1 MHVYLPTTLL
11 VPLAV
16 AALAAGMLVVGYVLQ
31 RPSAAGRAGT
41 TGGPGASR
49 LIAWS
54 LLVFGIAAVHG
65 IAVAEPAGVRMLALI
80 ACGLAGL
87 KVLVV
92 VEERARGMGPLSPSR
107 WLGFAVL
114 WPGMQPRLF
123 EKQRRGPL
131 PGAAALFRRG
141 VLHVVS
147 GAVLVALA
155 RLAWTRWQSL
165 LLVSIL
171 LLPGLSLLLHFG
183 VCNLLAGAW
192 RLAGVA
198 CGALFRAPLRSQ
210 SLGEFWSRRWNLAF
224 SEMTSIAVY
233 RPLAKGLGRP
243 EAIFAGFA
251 VSGLLHEMAISL
263 PVVAG
268 FGLPLLYFLLHGG
281 LVLLEGAL
289 ARRGFALRGWP
300 GRLWTLFWLGAPLP
314 ILFHWPFLA
323 GVVWPLVGVGP

>member
-1 MHVYLPTTLL
+1 MHVYLPTTPL

-16 AALAAGMLVVGYVLQ
+16 AALVAGMLIVGYVLQ
-31 RPSAAGRAGT
+31 RRSPK
-41 TGGPGASR
+41 ASR
-49 LIAWS
+49 FLAWS
-54 LLVFGIAAVHG
+54 LLAVGIAVVHG
-65 IAVAEPAGVRMLALI
+65 IALAEPAGVRMLALI
-80 ACGLAGL
+80 ASGLAGL

-92 VEERARGMGPLSPSR
+92 VEERARGMGPLSLPR

-114 WPGMQPRLF
+114 WLGMQPRLF
-123 EKQRRGPL
+123 EQRRRRPL
-131 PGAAALFRRG
+131 TGAAALFRRG
-141 VLHVVS
+141 ALHVVS
-147 GAVLVALA
+147 GAFLVALA
-155 RLAWTRWQSL
+155 RLAWTHSHSL

-183 VCNLLAGAW
+183 FCNLLAGAW
-192 RLAGVA
+192 RLAGVP

-233 RPLAKGLGRP
+233 RPLAKRLGRP
-243 EAIFAGFA
+243 AAIYAGFA

-289 ARRGFALRGWP
+289 ARRGFAPRGWP
-300 GRLWTLFWLGAPLP
+300 GRLWTLFWLGVPLP
-314 ILFHWPFLA
+314 MLFHRPFLA
-323 GVVWPLVGVGP
+323 GVIWPLVGAGP